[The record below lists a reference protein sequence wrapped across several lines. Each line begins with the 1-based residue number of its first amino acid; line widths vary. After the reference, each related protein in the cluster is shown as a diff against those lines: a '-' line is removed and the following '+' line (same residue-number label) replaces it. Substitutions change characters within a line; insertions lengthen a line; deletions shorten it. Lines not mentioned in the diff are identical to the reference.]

1 VKITNLS
8 LIAIMAMGM
17 VSVASADVDMKIGGQ
32 GVIYYQTM
40 DLGGDADLF
49 DHAGNSRANAGLQ
62 LNLNADLGNGFGV
75 GYQETFL
82 GTLGLENNL
91 VGKTMQTA
99 YKGNEEDLN
108 SHALTKIYVTKKISN
123 TTLKL
128 GRQELPKSLSPLA
141 FSEGWNVFKNTF
153 DAVVAIN
160 SDIPDTTLVGAYV
173 SKSDGDLDKKRGGLV
188 HLGQFDDMHGGA
200 LPSGAYMLTV
210 ANKSI
215 KQAPITV
222 SYYNLP
228 DIKVLGGNGEAGSA
242 VWADVQ
248 VDAGIPVKFGLQGG
262 SVMPEN
268 NLDDTTAFGVKVSGK
283 AGPVA
288 LNLAYT
294 SVDDGSLPIDNQ
306 GTGVKTPLYT
316 QMILNQKAIKLDADT
331 VMLKAVAPVGPG
343 KVIAQYGMTT
353 ANEKNLNGDGN
364 DYNELDVIY
373 KFKALGTTMLAAY
386 VMQDLDSKDDPN
398 NIIRLWTR
406 YNF

>member
-8 LIAIMAMGM
+8 IIAIMAMGM

-188 HLGQFDDMHGGA
+188 HLGQFDDMAGGA

-215 KQAPITV
+215 KQVPITL
-222 SYYNLP
+222 SYYGLP
-228 DIKVLGGNGEAGSA
+228 DVAGGEFGSA
-242 VWADVQ
+242 IWADAQ
-248 VDAGIPVKFGLQGG
+248 IDAGIPVKFGLQGG
-262 SVMPEN
+262 QIAPEN
-268 NLDDTTAFGVKVSGK
+268 NMKDTTAFGAKVTGK

-288 LNLAYT
+288 LKLAYS
-294 SVDDGSLPIDNQ
+294 SVDDGSLSVQNV

-316 QMILNQKAIKLDADT
+316 QMIFNQNHISSDADT
-331 VMLKAVAPVGPG
+331 VLLKAALPVGPG
-343 KVIAQYGMTT
+343 KLIAQYGATT
-353 ANEKNLNGDGN
+353 DNSNAGT

-373 KFKALGTTMLAAY
+373 KFKALGTNMLAAY
-386 VMQDLDSKDDPN
+386 VMSDHDVDGQDPN
-398 NIIRLWTR
+398 NIIRFWTR

>member
-62 LNLNADLGNGFGV
+62 LNLNADLGNGFGL

-82 GTLGLENNL
+82 GTLGLEKNL
-91 VGKTMQTA
+91 VGAVMQQA
-99 YKGNEEDLN
+99 GEKLN
-108 SHALTKIYVTKKISN
+108 DHGTTKIYVTKKVSN

-153 DAVVAIN
+153 DAAVAIN

-173 SKSDGDLDKKRGGLV
+173 GRSNGHGNLAS
-188 HLGQFDDMHGGA
+188 FNDMHATAPGVGA
-200 LPSGAYMLTV
+200 VGIKDGAYMLTI

-215 KQAPITV
+215 KQVPITL
-222 SYYNLP
+222 SYYTLNNIQTTGLT
-228 DIKVLGGNGEAGSA
+228 GTSEAGSA
-242 VWADVQ
+242 IWADVQ

-262 SVMPEN
+262 KISPEN
-268 NLDDTTAFGVKVSGK
+268 SLDDTTVFGAKVTGK
-283 AGPVA
+283 AGPVS
-288 LNLAYT
+288 LKLAYS
-294 SVDDGSLPIDNQ
+294 SVDDGPVAVKNV

-316 QMILNQKAIKLDADT
+316 QMILNQNHISSDADT
-331 VMLKAVAPVGPG
+331 ILLKAVTPVGPG
-343 KVIAQYGMTT
+343 KLIAQYGATT
-353 ANEKNLNGDGN
+353 DNSDAGT

-386 VMQDLDSKDDPN
+386 VMSDHDVPNQDPN
-398 NIIRLWTR
+398 NIIRFWTR